1 MKQRLHLDFETYCEL
16 DIRKVGHF
24 RYCEHE
30 SFRILCVAWALDND
44 LPQVTYSELDIAME
58 LYPLVQDTDIELAA
72 HNASF
77 ERQCLKSVHGI
88 KLFGKIDWANKKVI
102 CTAAKA
108 AARALPRDLD
118 RASKVLGLVRKDD
131 VGKKSMMKFCK
142 PNKDGVRLMPLDSPI
157 EWNEVLEY
165 CRQDVLVEQAIDKAL
180 PDLHP
185 DEQKLYEL
193 DDKINSYG
201 CYADRQVMDSVLSM
215 GPLVKKKNADDCFDL
230 IGIKPTQVGKILE
243 WINAQG
249 VEVEDTTAATL
260 KELLSKDSTPEIV
273 KTVIRHRQI
282 ASKTSVA
289 KYDTA
294 RGAICDDDRLRGMFL
309 FHGAGTGRW
318 TGKLV
323 QLHNLPRGNVKDTDS
338 ACDMLA
344 ECNDLDFISSL
355 YPDVMGLFSSCI
367 RGLMKAPPG
376 KQFYVADYAGIEAR
390 VLGWMA
396 GEENYQKAFRD
407 KLDLYVVQASGIYGI
422 DYEDVTKAQ
431 RAVGKEAVLGLGY
444 QMGLKTF
451 STTVR
456 NKGITISD
464 EVLELAHSK
473 YRKTNANIIKMW
485 GALDRAATATVR
497 TGKMHTTNMVTY
509 GMTRDRQFLLCKLPS
524 GRFLSYPFPKLVD
537 GTFGGK
543 QVSACAIKEGQW
555 VRRSLYGGLY
565 CENIAQAVARDLL
578 RDGMHAVQDDGRW
591 DIVGH
596 VHDECIA
603 EGTPGHDIKEFE
615 DLLANQPEWSRG
627 CIYHAEGWEGPRFKK
642 G

>member
-1 MKQRLHLDFETYCEL
+1 MQRLHLDFETYCEL
-16 DIRKVGHF
+16 DIRKVGHY

-30 SFRILCVAWALDND
+30 SFRILCVAWALDNTM
-44 LPQVTYSELDIAME
+44 PKVAEAYDIP
-58 LYPLVQDTDIELAA
+58 YRDVRHLVADPNIELAA

-77 ERQCLKSVHGI
+77 ERQCLKSQHGVEM
-88 KLFGKIDWANKKVI
+88 FGEIDWSKKKVI

-118 RASKVLGLVRKDD
+118 RASKVLGLVRKDET
-131 VGKKSMMKFCK
+131 GKRSMMKFCK
-142 PNKDGVRLMPLDSPI
+142 PDKNGVRLMPDDNPE
-157 EWNEVLEY
+157 EWEAVLEY
-165 CRQDVLVEQAIDKAL
+165 CRQDVLVEQAIDRAL

-193 DDKINSYG
+193 DDQINSYG

-230 IGIKPTQVGKILE
+230 IGFKPTQVGKILE

-260 KELLSKDSTPEIV
+260 KALLLRDDVPDLV
-273 KTVIRHRQI
+273 KTVIKHRQI

-344 ECNDLDFISSL
+344 DCDDLDLISSL

-367 RGLMKAPPG
+367 RGIMKAPPG

-396 GEENYQKAFRD
+396 GEENYQKAFRASS
-407 KLDLYVVQASGIYGI
+407 DLYKVQAAGIYGV
-422 DYEDVTKAQ
+422 DYDSVTGEQRQLGKA
-431 RAVGKEAVLGLGY
+431 AVLGLGY

-451 STTVR
+451 ATTCE
-456 NKGITISD
+456 NWGIKVD
-464 EVLELAHSK
+464 EQVLAKAHAG
-473 YRKTNANIIKMW
+473 YRRSNAKIVEMW
-485 GALDRAATATVR
+485 GALDRAATATVM
-497 TGKMHTTNMVTY
+497 TGKMHTTHMVTY
-509 GMTRDRQFLLCKLPS
+509 GMTRDGKFLLCRLPS
-524 GRFLSYPFPKLVD
+524 GRFLSYPFPKIVD

-565 CENIAQAVARDLL
+565 CENVIQAVARDLL
-578 RDGMHAVQDDGRW
+578 RDGMQAVQDDGRW
-591 DIVGH
+591 DIVGT
-596 VHDECIA
+596 VHDEIIA
-603 EGTPGHDIKEFE
+603 EGVPGHDIKDFE
-615 DLLANQPEWSRG
+615 NLMANQPLWSEG
-627 CIYHAEGWEGPRFKK
+627 CIYEAEGWEGPRFKK

>member
-1 MKQRLHLDFETYCEL
+1 
-16 DIRKVGHF
+16 
-24 RYCEHE
+24 
-30 SFRILCVAWALDND
+30 
-44 LPQVTYSELDIAME
+44 
-58 LYPLVQDTDIELAA
+58 
-72 HNASF
+72 
-77 ERQCLKSVHGI
+77 
-88 KLFGKIDWANKKVI
+88 
-102 CTAAKA
+102 
-108 AARALPRDLD
+108 
-118 RASKVLGLVRKDD
+118 
-131 VGKKSMMKFCK
+131 
-142 PNKDGVRLMPLDSPI
+142 
-157 EWNEVLEY
+157 
-165 CRQDVLVEQAIDKAL
+165 
-180 PDLHP
+180 
-185 DEQKLYEL
+185 
-193 DDKINSYG
+193 
-201 CYADRQVMDSVLSM
+201 M

-230 IGIKPTQVGKILE
+230 IGIKPTQVGKLLE
-243 WINAQG
+243 WMQERG

-260 KELLSKDSTPEIV
+260 KDLLAKDSTPDIV
-273 KTVIRHRQI
+273 KTVIKHRQI

-294 RGAICDDDRLRGMFL
+294 RGAICNDDRLRGMFL

-344 ECNDLDFISSL
+344 ECNDLDFVSSM

-367 RGLMKAPPG
+367 RGLMKAPAG

-396 GEENYQKAFRD
+396 GEENYQKAFRA
-407 KLDLYVVQASGIYGI
+407 KSDLYKVQASGIYGVP
-422 DYEDVTKAQ
+422 YESVTGEQRQLGKA
-431 RAVGKEAVLGLGY
+431 AVLGLGY

-451 STTVR
+451 ATTCENWGIKVDEQVLADAHAGYR
-456 NKGITISD
+456 RANNKIV
-464 EVLELAHSK
+464 E
-473 YRKTNANIIKMW
+473 MW
-485 GALDRAATATVR
+485 GALDRAATATVK
-497 TGKMHTTNMVTY
+497 TGRMHSTHMVTY
-509 GMTRDRQFLLCKLPS
+509 GLTRDRKFLLCKLPS

-565 CENIAQAVARDLL
+565 CENAIQAVARDLL
-578 RDGMHAVQDDGRW
+578 RDGMQAVQDDGRW
-591 DIVGH
+591 NIVGH

-603 EGTPGHDIKEFE
+603 EGDIGHDIKDFE
-615 DLLANQPEWSRG
+615 DLLANQPKWAEG